1 MTFHYILY
9 SISISSECNG
19 YLFWQSKVFVR
30 VSSLRPVPRV
40 AGLSLP
46 PQASPRITQ
55 PGCYPDR
62 VVTQPGVTRGCY
74 QARLLPARLLPEVVT
89 RSGCYQARLL
99 PGQVVTRPGCYQAR
113 LLPGQVVTRPG
124 CYPARLLPGQ
134 VVTRPGCYQARLL
147 PGQVLPGQV
156 VTWPECYPTGLLS
169 FQTLPSM
176 GPSLLVSHQYKTS
189 IYINSLYNTF
199 PGIIC
204 FQCNTIH

>member
-113 LLPGQVVTRPG
+113 LLPGQVVTRTG
-124 CYPARLLPGQ
+124 CYLARMLPD
-134 VVTRPGCYQARLL
+134 RPPVFSNPPFHG
-147 PGQVLPGQV
+147 
-156 VTWPECYPTGLLS
+156 TLS
-169 FQTLPSM
+169 
-176 GPSLLVSHQYKTS
+176 TS
-189 IYINSLYNTF
+189 IPSIQNFNLHQFIVQYISRDNLF
-199 PGIIC
+199 PV
-204 FQCNTIH
+204 